1 MSTIPGLDVIIVAG
15 GRGSRMGGVDKAA
28 VRISGERLIDLLLD
42 EVSLLDALQ
51 QVAVVSSREIT
62 VRPGVKKTA
71 EEPPF
76 SGPVSAIAA
85 GVEELRTEAAE
96 RTAILAVDAPESATL
111 IPDLLDGLDD
121 TPDATVAVIR
131 EAGGHLQPLCAVW
144 HTEAL
149 WEALD
154 QLGDTTDQAVRTL
167 IEAAGTVVE
176 VAGTGEERDFD
187 TLADL
192 ADLGDYELPE
202 N

>member
-1 MSTIPGLDVIIVAG
+1 MNTIPGLDVLILAG
-15 GRGSRMGGVDKAA
+15 GRGSRLGGIDKAT

-51 QVAVVSSREIT
+51 QVVVVSSRDLT

-71 EEPPF
+71 EEPAF

-85 GVEELRTEAAE
+85 GVDELRSEAAE

-111 IPDLLDGLDD
+111 IPDLLEGLDD
-121 TPDATVAVIR
+121 TADADVAVIR

-144 HTEAL
+144 NTESLWAAL
-149 WEALD
+149 EE
-154 QLGDTTDQAVRTL
+154 LGDPADRAARAL
-167 IEAAGTVVE
+167 IDATNTVVE

-187 TLADL
+187 TLEDL
-192 ADLGDYELPE
+192 AALEDFELPE
-202 N
+202 A

>member
-85 GVEELRTEAAE
+85 GVEELRAEAAE

-121 TPDATVAVIR
+121 ADADVAVIR
-131 EAGGHLQPLCAVW
+131 EAGGRLQPLCAVW
-144 HTEAL
+144 NTEAL
-149 WEALD
+149 WEALG
-154 QLGDTTDQAVRTL
+154 QLGDTADLAVKAL
-167 IEAAGTVVE
+167 IGAAGSVVE

-192 ADLGDYELPE
+192 AALGDYELPE
-202 N
+202 S